1 MDEAR
6 GFFKSV
12 CDLKKKR
19 LMAVENSTMDKMAAK
34 LRAGFKRNAKSA
46 MVYFLRN
53 DDNQS
58 YVGCAA
64 QPRHRLKQH
73 NGKIVGGACFTK
85 KHGPWEMVLYVDGFE
100 SRVQA
105 LAFENILNHPVD
117 ADCMREHMRRLERV
131 QGGRT
136 RRWCA
141 GCFQCSDSR
150 TEEHTGADQ

>member
-1 MDEAR
+1 
-6 GFFKSV
+6 
-12 CDLKKKR
+12 
-19 LMAVENSTMDKMAAK
+19 MAAK